1 MKELNI
7 ASVIRAKKRY
17 KQGKISYICS
27 NKLNREFT
35 SSKPNIKWV
44 TDVTEIKINGE
55 KLYLSAIMDLYNREI
70 TAYSISKYNNENMVI
85 DNLKQA
91 INKENDLTGLIIHS
105 DQGVLYQA
113 HRFRNLLKEN
123 NIEQS
128 MSRRGNCYDNA
139 VMESF
144 FATLKCEFVYINKFK
159 TTDEEPVSNFV

>member
-1 MKELNI
+1 
-7 ASVIRAKKRY
+7 
-17 KQGKISYICS
+17 
-27 NKLNREFT
+27 
-35 SSKPNIKWV
+35 
-44 TDVTEIKINGE
+44 
-55 KLYLSAIMDLYNREI
+55 
-70 TAYSISKYNNENMVI
+70 MVI

-159 TTDEEPVSNFV
+159 TTDEFKYTGGTPFFIKKCYNYLIIYVKIEIIVITVILSLR